1 MMSRLILVY
10 GGIAGTVELALLALT
25 MGLVSDHGNMGM
37 VLGYLSMLIAMSMVF
52 VGVKRFRDEQQGG
65 VIRFGKAFLV
75 GLGIAGVACLFYV
88 LGWEAYMWATDY
100 TFMDTFT
107 ASELA
112 RMEAAHASAAEIA
125 KFKAD
130 MAEFAEM
137 YRQPLSRM
145 LMTLMEISPVAL
157 LVPLISAALLRNPRF
172 MPARA

>member
-1 MMSRLILVY
+1 MNRLILVY
-10 GGIAGTVELALLALT
+10 GAIAGTVELALLALT
-25 MGLVSDHGNMGM
+25 MGVVGEHGNMGM

-88 LGWEAYMWATDY
+88 LGWEAYLWSTDY
-100 TFMDTFT
+100 TFIEKFT

-112 RMEAAHASAAEIA
+112 KLQAAQASAAEIA
-125 KFKAD
+125 RFKAD
-130 MAEFAEM
+130 IADFAAM
-137 YRQPLSRM
+137 YQNPVSRM
-145 LMTLMEISPVAL
+145 LVTLMEISPVAL

-172 MPARA
+172 MPARV